1 MWESADAER
10 NSPRSLSSEFRPR
23 TRGKKQKPAHDQASY
38 IELVCWTRRR
48 KFLRKFST
56 KGDFYYNLML
66 IRTPKSFPVCGRR
79 QVTCPLLNV
88 RCSIKTLAGQRS
100 RRDRL
105 FGRLVLPRRI
115 FFIIKN
121 LKEKRSTKRE
131 MIKRKRKTTKGGE
144 AKKWYTLKYFIGLLA
159 SADYFNSNYF
169 GETKTSRAKDTARG
183 TPKNSSTINYA

>member
-10 NSPRSLSSEFRPR
+10 VSRVNLGHEREEKTKSQP
-23 TRGKKQKPAHDQASY
+23 TTKPLTSNLYAEQDEGS
-38 IELVCWTRRR
+38 
-48 KFLRKFST
+48 FFGNFST
-56 KGDFYYNLML
+56 KGDFFYYNLML

-88 RCSIKTLAGQRS
+88 RCSIETLAGPKIATWSSFRQTRI
-100 RRDRL
+100 
-105 FGRLVLPRRI
+105 LPRRI

-169 GETKTSRAKDTARG
+169 WWKQKNFSGERHRPRNTKELFH
-183 TPKNSSTINYA
+183 N